1 MKYLYELVDLL
12 NQYDGSN
19 REMENRIRDL
29 VCYISDSSEYMQI
42 DLYRS
47 IVFEAAQKLRMFG
60 YIKGTNRI
68 AQDEFFYDNLNDIKH
83 SAIQNYYKSKVFS
96 NNLLDKRQKEVIDKF
111 MSLEQKRILVSA
123 PTSFGKTFLLR
134 EIIFLNRERYRN
146 ILLLFPTI
154 ALLNENT
161 ESVNQLIQELKL
173 EYKIINNVYSGI
185 EDTEKHI
192 FILTPERALKLLADN
207 ANLSIDFFFFDEVY
221 KIDEDF
227 DRNEDSNE
235 KEGEEDVKQDNGNR
249 AKAFRIVL
257 YLLAKS
263 VKEYYLA
270 GPYLNL
276 NQVKKG
282 MQIFLKDN
290 NITPIQI
297 EFEPT
302 SRIEIDAWKMNGI
315 EYHPILGEI
324 KKQLYAHAGP
334 STKEKVQGIVKY
346 LQENRLGQA
355 IFYCSTPSNS
365 MKYTRDI
372 IEAFSE
378 EKEKKIPYDFIE
390 HLKKKYNVK
399 IGKSKDSTMYWSL
412 VQALENGIGI
422 HHGKF
427 PKYVQNEVLR
437 LFNNGDFDYLFCT
450 STIIEGVNT
459 NAKNVVIINN
469 SVGNTTMTAFAL
481 KNIKGR
487 AGRYYHHAMGRVF
500 YTDSKQ
506 RQIENA
512 DDMQLNFQTY
522 DTHPILNAD
531 IDNASLDDLA
541 EENRNIKV
549 EREEKFNRN
558 LLSDNVFIK
567 NRLYPRDVQEKY
579 LNYIMQTNVFR
590 KFVGLI
596 GNSSN
601 IHYFLTNKVINV
613 ILETFEETQI
623 LDTNKA
629 KVYYS
634 VVSTYSQNGTIGIL
648 QYHIGKLQENNSMFE
663 EKIDSAYIK
672 AFEQIRNIVEY
683 EIPKLLCLFESLFQ
697 QAGKL
702 LGYNMDDFN
711 LSSVIRFFEL
721 GITTELGLFLVEFG
735 FPTDTIRALENKYPS
750 IGKMG
755 ALEAATFLS
764 NNQRAMYSV
773 MDAYEQEL
781 FKRAM
786 QVLVKRGYSLHVF
799 ECS

>member
-19 REMENRIRDL
+19 CEMENRIRDL

-235 KEGEEDVKQDNGNR
+235 KEVEEDVKQDNGNR

-302 SRIEIDAWKMNGI
+302 SRIEIDAWKMNSI
-315 EYHPILGEI
+315 EYHPVLGEI

-355 IFYCSTPSNS
+355 IFYCS
-365 MKYTRDI
+365 
-372 IEAFSE
+372 
-378 EKEKKIPYDFIE
+378 
-390 HLKKKYNVK
+390 
-399 IGKSKDSTMYWSL
+399 
-412 VQALENGIGI
+412 
-422 HHGKF
+422 
-427 PKYVQNEVLR
+427 
-437 LFNNGDFDYLFCT
+437 
-450 STIIEGVNT
+450 
-459 NAKNVVIINN
+459 
-469 SVGNTTMTAFAL
+469 TMTAFAL

-558 LLSDNVFIK
+558 LLPDNVFIK

-579 LNYIMQTNVFR
+579 LNYVMQTNVFR

-601 IHYFLTNKVINV
+601 IRYFLTNKVINV

-634 VVSTYSQNGTIGIL
+634 VVSTYSHDGTIGIL

-663 EKIDSAYIK
+663 EKIDCAYIK

-786 QVLVKRGYSLHVF
+786 QVLVKRG
-799 ECS
+799 

>member
-1 MKYLYELVDLL
+1 MKKNNKVLIIIMAIIIVVLLAVILL
-12 NQYDGSN
+12 NVVKNNDTSN
-19 REMENRIRDL
+19 INVNSNKEKTKQKSNNNEEKNSKQ
-29 VCYISDSSEYMQI
+29 ISE
-42 DLYRS
+42 
-47 IVFEAAQKLRMFG
+47 VEA
-60 YIKGTNRI
+60 
-68 AQDEFFYDNLNDIKH
+68 NDI
-83 SAIQNYYKSKVFS
+83 
-96 NNLLDKRQKEVIDKF
+96 L
-111 MSLEQKRILVSA
+111 
-123 PTSFGKTFLLR
+123 
-134 EIIFLNRERYRN
+134 
-146 ILLLFPTI
+146 
-154 ALLNENT
+154 
-161 ESVNQLIQELKL
+161 
-173 EYKIINNVYSGI
+173 
-185 EDTEKHI
+185 
-192 FILTPERALKLLADN
+192 
-207 ANLSIDFFFFDEVY
+207 
-221 KIDEDF
+221 
-227 DRNEDSNE
+227 
-235 KEGEEDVKQDNGNR
+235 
-249 AKAFRIVL
+249 
-257 YLLAKS
+257 
-263 VKEYYLA
+263 
-270 GPYLNL
+270 
-276 NQVKKG
+276 
-282 MQIFLKDN
+282 
-290 NITPIQI
+290 
-297 EFEPT
+297 
-302 SRIEIDAWKMNGI
+302 
-315 EYHPILGEI
+315 
-324 KKQLYAHAGP
+324 
-334 STKEKVQGIVKY
+334 KEKVLNYVNITSPQTYCGDNSFSVDNE
-346 LQENRLGQA
+346 LNNSLGMDATIIYWNQSKQ
-355 IFYCSTPSNS
+355 FSTYEE
-365 MKYTRDI
+365 MKR
-372 IEAFSE
+372 FVLNNVSE
-378 EKEKKIPYDFIE
+378 EIYSKTKVADKTLYKEKDGKLYCGQVGAGVVGEDDRKYQVTSYDSNKIIGIITNIYSQESVDIGLVDSLE
-390 HLKKKYNVK
+390 KKYNVK

-558 LLSDNVFIK
+558 LLPDNVFIK

-579 LNYIMQTNVFR
+579 LNYVMQTNVFR

-601 IHYFLTNKVINV
+601 IRYFLTNKVINV
-613 ILETFEETQI
+613 ILETFEVTQI

-648 QYHIGKLQENNSMFE
+648 QYHIGKLQENNSMFK

-786 QVLVKRGYSLHVF
+786 QVLVKRG
-799 ECS
+799 

>member
-19 REMENRIRDL
+19 CEMENRIRDL

-302 SRIEIDAWKMNGI
+302 SRIEIDAWKMNSI
-315 EYHPILGEI
+315 EYHPVLGEI

-558 LLSDNVFIK
+558 LLPDNVFIK

-579 LNYIMQTNVFR
+579 LNYVMQTNVFR

-601 IHYFLTNKVINV
+601 IRYFLTNKVINV

-634 VVSTYSQNGTIGIL
+634 VVSTYSHDGTIGIL

-786 QVLVKRGYSLHVF
+786 QVLVKRG
-799 ECS
+799 

>member
-412 VQALENGIGI
+412 VQALENGIRI

-786 QVLVKRGYSLHVF
+786 QVLVKRG
-799 ECS
+799 

>member
-161 ESVNQLIQELKL
+161 ESVNQLIQEFKL
-173 EYKIINNVYSGI
+173 EYKIINSVYSGI

-302 SRIEIDAWKMNGI
+302 SRIEIDAWKMNSI
-315 EYHPILGEI
+315 EYHPVLGEI
-324 KKQLYAHAGP
+324 KKRLYAHAGP

-558 LLSDNVFIK
+558 LLPDNVFIK

-579 LNYIMQTNVFR
+579 LNYVMQTNVFR

-601 IHYFLTNKVINV
+601 IRYFLTNKVINV

-786 QVLVKRGYSLHVF
+786 QVLVKRG
-799 ECS
+799 

>member
-83 SAIQNYYKSKVFS
+83 SAIQNYYKSKVFG

-427 PKYVQNEVLR
+427 PKYVQNEVMR

-601 IHYFLTNKVINV
+601 IRYFLTNKVINV

-786 QVLVKRGYSLHVF
+786 QVLVKRG
-799 ECS
+799 

>member
-481 KNIKGR
+481 KNIKSR

-579 LNYIMQTNVFR
+579 LNYIMQTNVFQ

-601 IHYFLTNKVINV
+601 IRYFLTNKVINV

-735 FPTDTIRALENKYPS
+735 FPTDTIRALENKYPF

-786 QVLVKRGYSLHVF
+786 QVLVKRG
-799 ECS
+799 

>member
-96 NNLLDKRQKEVIDKF
+96 NNLIDKRQKEVIDKF

-786 QVLVKRGYSLHVF
+786 QVLVKRG
-799 ECS
+799 

>member
-1 MKYLYELVDLL
+1 M
-12 NQYDGSN
+12 
-19 REMENRIRDL
+19 
-29 VCYISDSSEYMQI
+29 SES
-42 DLYRS
+42 RT
-47 IVFEAAQKLRMFG
+47 VTAHG
-60 YIKGTNRI
+60 
-68 AQDEFFYDNLNDIKH
+68 
-83 SAIQNYYKSKVFS
+83 
-96 NNLLDKRQKEVIDKF
+96 
-111 MSLEQKRILVSA
+111 
-123 PTSFGKTFLLR
+123 
-134 EIIFLNRERYRN
+134 IFN
-146 ILLLFPTI
+146 I
-154 ALLNENT
+154 
-161 ESVNQLIQELKL
+161 
-173 EYKIINNVYSGI
+173 
-185 EDTEKHI
+185 
-192 FILTPERALKLLADN
+192 
-207 ANLSIDFFFFDEVY
+207 
-221 KIDEDF
+221 
-227 DRNEDSNE
+227 
-235 KEGEEDVKQDNGNR
+235 
-249 AKAFRIVL
+249 
-257 YLLAKS
+257 
-263 VKEYYLA
+263 
-270 GPYLNL
+270 
-276 NQVKKG
+276 
-282 MQIFLKDN
+282 
-290 NITPIQI
+290 
-297 EFEPT
+297 
-302 SRIEIDAWKMNGI
+302 
-315 EYHPILGEI
+315 
-324 KKQLYAHAGP
+324 
-334 STKEKVQGIVKY
+334 
-346 LQENRLGQA
+346 
-355 IFYCSTPSNS
+355 
-365 MKYTRDI
+365 
-372 IEAFSE
+372 
-378 EKEKKIPYDFIE
+378 
-390 HLKKKYNVK
+390 
-399 IGKSKDSTMYWSL
+399 
-412 VQALENGIGI
+412 
-422 HHGKF
+422 
-427 PKYVQNEVLR
+427 
-437 LFNNGDFDYLFCT
+437 
-450 STIIEGVNT
+450 NT

-558 LLSDNVFIK
+558 LLPDNVFIK

-579 LNYIMQTNVFR
+579 LNYVMQTNVFR

-601 IHYFLTNKVINV
+601 IRYFLTNKVINV
-613 ILETFEETQI
+613 ILETFEVTQI

-786 QVLVKRGYSLHVF
+786 QVLVKRG
-799 ECS
+799 

>member
-579 LNYIMQTNVFR
+579 LNYIMQTNVFQ

-596 GNSSN
+596 GNSSS

-786 QVLVKRGYSLHVF
+786 QVLVKRG
-799 ECS
+799 

>member
-29 VCYISDSSEYMQI
+29 VCYILDSSEYMQI

-558 LLSDNVFIK
+558 LLPDNVFIK

-579 LNYIMQTNVFR
+579 LNYIMQTNVFQ

-786 QVLVKRGYSLHVF
+786 QVLVKRG
-799 ECS
+799 

>member
-1 MKYLYELVDLL
+1 M
-12 NQYDGSN
+12 
-19 REMENRIRDL
+19 
-29 VCYISDSSEYMQI
+29 
-42 DLYRS
+42 
-47 IVFEAAQKLRMFG
+47 
-60 YIKGTNRI
+60 
-68 AQDEFFYDNLNDIKH
+68 
-83 SAIQNYYKSKVFS
+83 
-96 NNLLDKRQKEVIDKF
+96 
-111 MSLEQKRILVSA
+111 
-123 PTSFGKTFLLR
+123 
-134 EIIFLNRERYRN
+134 
-146 ILLLFPTI
+146 
-154 ALLNENT
+154 
-161 ESVNQLIQELKL
+161 
-173 EYKIINNVYSGI
+173 
-185 EDTEKHI
+185 
-192 FILTPERALKLLADN
+192 
-207 ANLSIDFFFFDEVY
+207 
-221 KIDEDF
+221 
-227 DRNEDSNE
+227 
-235 KEGEEDVKQDNGNR
+235 
-249 AKAFRIVL
+249 
-257 YLLAKS
+257 
-263 VKEYYLA
+263 A

-302 SRIEIDAWKMNGI
+302 SRIEIDAWKMNSI
-315 EYHPILGEI
+315 EYHPVLGEI

-500 YTDSKQ
+500 YKDSKQ

-549 EREEKFNRN
+549 DREEKFNRN
-558 LLSDNVFIK
+558 LLPDNVFIK

-579 LNYIMQTNVFR
+579 LNYVMQTNVFR

-601 IHYFLTNKVINV
+601 IRYFLTNKVINV
-613 ILETFEETQI
+613 ILETFEVTQI

-786 QVLVKRGYSLHVF
+786 QVLVKRG
-799 ECS
+799 

>member
-47 IVFEAAQKLRMFG
+47 VVFEAAQKLRMFG

-302 SRIEIDAWKMNGI
+302 SRIEIDAWKMNSI
-315 EYHPILGEI
+315 EYHPVLGEI
-324 KKQLYAHAGP
+324 KKKLYAHAGP

-469 SVGNTTMTAFAL
+469 SIGNTTMTAFAL

-558 LLSDNVFIK
+558 LLPDNVFIK

-579 LNYIMQTNVFR
+579 LNYVMQTNVFR

-601 IHYFLTNKVINV
+601 IRYFLTNKVINV

-648 QYHIGKLQENNSMFE
+648 QYHIEKLQENNSMFE

-755 ALEAATFLS
+755 ALEAATILS

-773 MDAYEQEL
+773 MDVYEQEL

-786 QVLVKRGYSLHVF
+786 QVLVKRG
-799 ECS
+799 

>member
-173 EYKIINNVYSGI
+173 DYKIINNVYSGI

-302 SRIEIDAWKMNGI
+302 SRIEIDAWKMNSI
-315 EYHPILGEI
+315 EYHPVLGEI

-334 STKEKVQGIVKY
+334 STKEKVQGIVEY

-558 LLSDNVFIK
+558 LLPDNVFIK

-579 LNYIMQTNVFR
+579 LNYVMQTNVFR

-601 IHYFLTNKVINV
+601 IRYFLTNKVINV

-786 QVLVKRGYSLHVF
+786 QVLVKRG
-799 ECS
+799 

>member
-47 IVFEAAQKLRMFG
+47 VVFEAAQKLRMFG

-302 SRIEIDAWKMNGI
+302 SRIEIDAWKMNSI
-315 EYHPILGEI
+315 EYHPVLGEI
-324 KKQLYAHAGP
+324 KKKLYAHAGP

-437 LFNNGDFDYLFCT
+437 LFNNGDFDYLFCI

-469 SVGNTTMTAFAL
+469 SIGNTTMTAFAL

-558 LLSDNVFIK
+558 LLPDNVFIK

-579 LNYIMQTNVFR
+579 LNYVMQTNVFR

-601 IHYFLTNKVINV
+601 IRYFLTNKVINV

-648 QYHIGKLQENNSMFE
+648 QYHIEKLQENNSMFE

-755 ALEAATFLS
+755 ALEAATILS

-773 MDAYEQEL
+773 MDVYEQEL

-786 QVLVKRGYSLHVF
+786 QVLVKRG
-799 ECS
+799 

>member
-19 REMENRIRDL
+19 CEMENRIRDL

-302 SRIEIDAWKMNGI
+302 SRIEIDAWKMKSI
-315 EYHPILGEI
+315 EYHPVLGEI

-372 IEAFSE
+372 IETFSE

-558 LLSDNVFIK
+558 LLPDNVFIK

-579 LNYIMQTNVFR
+579 LNYVMQTNVFR

-601 IHYFLTNKVINV
+601 IRYFLTNKVINV

-623 LDTNKA
+623 LDTNKV

-634 VVSTYSQNGTIGIL
+634 VVSTYSHNGTIGVL
-648 QYHIGKLQENNSMFE
+648 QYHIWKLQENNSMFE

-786 QVLVKRGYSLHVF
+786 QVLVKRG
-799 ECS
+799 

>member
-60 YIKGTNRI
+60 YIKGINRI

-111 MSLEQKRILVSA
+111 MSLDQKRILVSA

-270 GPYLNL
+270 GPYLKL

-290 NITPIQI
+290 NITPIQM

-601 IHYFLTNKVINV
+601 IRYFLTNKVINV

-786 QVLVKRGYSLHVF
+786 QVLVKRG
-799 ECS
+799 

>member
-786 QVLVKRGYSLHVF
+786 QVLVKRG
-799 ECS
+799 

>member
-579 LNYIMQTNVFR
+579 LNYVMQTNVFR

-786 QVLVKRGYSLHVF
+786 QVLVKRG
-799 ECS
+799 

>member
-83 SAIQNYYKSKVFS
+83 SAIQNYYKSKVFG

-579 LNYIMQTNVFR
+579 LNYVMQTNVFR

-786 QVLVKRGYSLHVF
+786 QVLVKRG
-799 ECS
+799 

>member
-207 ANLSIDFFFFDEVY
+207 TNLSIDFFFFDEVY

-302 SRIEIDAWKMNGI
+302 SRIEIDAWKMNSI
-315 EYHPILGEI
+315 EYHPVLGEI

-558 LLSDNVFIK
+558 LLPDNVFIK

-579 LNYIMQTNVFR
+579 LNYVMQTNVFR

-601 IHYFLTNKVINV
+601 IRYFLTNKVINV

-697 QAGKL
+697 QSSGPLNSHTASDL
-702 LGYNMDDFN
+702 PEPPCSSSDLSDDT
-711 LSSVIRFFEL
+711 LYHH
-721 GITTELGLFLVEFG
+721 
-735 FPTDTIRALENKYPS
+735 PK
-750 IGKMG
+750 
-755 ALEAATFLS
+755 
-764 NNQRAMYSV
+764 
-773 MDAYEQEL
+773 
-781 FKRAM
+781 
-786 QVLVKRGYSLHVF
+786 
-799 ECS
+799 

>member
-302 SRIEIDAWKMNGI
+302 SRIEIDAWKMNSI
-315 EYHPILGEI
+315 EYHPVLGEI

-558 LLSDNVFIK
+558 LLPDNVFIK

-579 LNYIMQTNVFR
+579 LNYVMQTNVFR

-596 GNSSN
+596 GNSNN
-601 IHYFLTNKVINV
+601 IRYFLTNKVINV

-634 VVSTYSQNGTIGIL
+634 VVSTYSKNGTIGIL

-786 QVLVKRGYSLHVF
+786 QVLVKRG
-799 ECS
+799 

>member
-302 SRIEIDAWKMNGI
+302 SRIEIDAWKMNSI
-315 EYHPILGEI
+315 EYHPVLGEI

-558 LLSDNVFIK
+558 LLPDNVFIK

-579 LNYIMQTNVFR
+579 LNYVMQTNVFR

-601 IHYFLTNKVINV
+601 IRYFLANKVINV

-764 NNQRAMYSV
+764 NNLRAMYSV

-786 QVLVKRGYSLHVF
+786 QVLVKRG
-799 ECS
+799 

>member
-378 EKEKKIPYDFIE
+378 EKEKKIPYAFIE

-786 QVLVKRGYSLHVF
+786 QVLVKRG
-799 ECS
+799 